1 MGNKEKAR
9 KVFSRLGL
17 AGMTFVIFSILVS
30 VTVSVMMAASMILN
44 LPSPS
49 MDLCMTGV
57 NALIYGVGGLLFWLI
72 MRDLPVCRQEEPEAF
87 GPAKMGAAF
96 VICLAAMY
104 IGNFIGLG
112 LMNLAQFIFGV
123 QTVNPVEEMVHNMD
137 MGSLFL
143 TTVVMAPI
151 GEEILYRRILL
162 NRVRQYGDKTAIL
175 ASGLVFG
182 LSHGNFYQFF
192 YAFALGAIF
201 AYIYLRTGKVRYT
214 IILHEIINF
223 IGSVLALQIAES
235 QLLTAVYGGVILGV
249 LVLGPC
255 LFFALRPKFVFALGR
270 TPVPA
275 GSRLK
280 VLLWNPGMVLFFL
293 TSMILFLMG

>member
-1 MGNKEKAR
+1 
-9 KVFSRLGL
+9 
-17 AGMTFVIFSILVS
+17 
-30 VTVSVMMAASMILN
+30 
-44 LPSPS
+44 
-49 MDLCMTGV
+49 
-57 NALIYGVGGLLFWLI
+57 
-72 MRDLPVCRQEEPEAF
+72 
-87 GPAKMGAAF
+87 MGAAF

-214 IILHEIINF
+214 IILHGII
-223 IGSVLALQIAES
+223 
-235 QLLTAVYGGVILGV
+235 YGGVILGV